1 MMKALILNG
10 SLRKEE
16 MHSNTT
22 ILCSMLA
29 DEMSKYDVETEH
41 IYLRNVDLS
50 PGAKLQPQEPDD
62 SPELF
67 KKILDADILVFAT
80 PIWWDNHS
88 SLIQAVIERLSW
100 VDDYYIDK
108 DFSPLYGKIFGCIVN
123 GSGDGVQHINASLF
137 NFASQLGFVIP
148 PEAGLNY
155 LGGDGEKNIRASK
168 TTMMKLSK
176 TARNLAFYADAATK
190 DKQGLKV
197 QAIKTQ
203 PYTGVKVSE

>member
-1 MMKALILNG
+1 MKALILNG

-16 MHSNTT
+16 AQSNTT
-22 ILCSMLA
+22 ALSLMLA
-29 DEMSKYDVETEH
+29 DEMKKYDVETEH
-41 IYLRNVDLS
+41 VYLRDVDLS
-50 PGAKLQPQEPDD
+50 PGAKLKPQEPDQ

-67 KKILDADILVFAT
+67 KKVLETDILVFAT
-80 PIWWDNHS
+80 PIWWCSHS

-108 DFSPLYGKIFGCIVN
+108 DFSPLYGKVFGCIVN
-123 GSGDGVQHINASLF
+123 GAGDGVQHINASLF
-137 NFASQLGFVIP
+137 NWASQLGFIIP

-155 LGGDGEKNIRASK
+155 LGEDGEKNIRASK

-176 TARNLAFYADAATK
+176 TARNLAFFADVSTTQK
-190 DKQGLKV
+190 LGLEV
-197 QAIKTQ
+197 QTEKTT